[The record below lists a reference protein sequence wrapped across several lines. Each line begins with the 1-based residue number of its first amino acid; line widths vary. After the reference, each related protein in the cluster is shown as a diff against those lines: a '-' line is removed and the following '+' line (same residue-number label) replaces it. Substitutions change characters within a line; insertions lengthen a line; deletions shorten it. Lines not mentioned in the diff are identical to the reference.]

1 MQHSGSFRRL
11 DEQTELIRQ
20 MEATGF
26 PPSEIEQSRDELFY
40 KILGFTRDDLNVP
53 VPPTE
58 MAILRTYT
66 YDDVIELAEQFGFDA
81 TSSERAGG
89 VALPRAIL
97 EGHDED
103 EDTSIPFWLR
113 GLDADD
119 EEDESQYVIK
129 DYFAWIVMLRAMELG
144 LHPTSEEDRN
154 RVRLNREAKQF
165 VRKNE
170 SRRHRPSDSDL
181 ERGRVFGMEKAI
193 KPGTVI
199 VRAARSGKTKPVQV
213 EVRKPRLL
221 GNGSPAG
228 TRSEGRRDRDR

>member
-1 MQHSGSFRRL
+1 
-11 DEQTELIRQ
+11 

-26 PPSEIEQSRDELFY
+26 PPCEIEQSRDELFY

-58 MAILRTYT
+58 MATLRAYT
-66 YDDVIELAEQFGFDA
+66 YDDVVELAEQFGFDA

-89 VALPRAIL
+89 IALPRAIL
-97 EGHDED
+97 ERDDKD

-113 GLDADD
+113 ELDADD
-119 EEDESQYVIK
+119 EEDEPQYVIK

-170 SRRHRPSDSDL
+170 SRRQRPSNSDP

-199 VRAARSGKTKPVQV
+199 VRATRSGETKPVQV
-213 EVRKPRLL
+213 EVRKTRSF
-221 GNGSPAG
+221 GNGSPSE
-228 TRSEGRRDRDR
+228 TRSKIRRNGPR